1 MMTTVVNKKTLE
13 QYRQIFGTEKMKN
26 LWNEFQNTTEE
37 KLENIETK
45 SIDDIRL
52 SFHSLRSAALVF
64 GLEKFAE
71 NCEQIETNIINGAKF
86 SEIKKAID
94 KSKDF
99 YYNARGKV
107 IKIFEDL

>member
-1 MMTTVVNKKTLE
+1 MTTTVNKQTLE
-13 QYRQIFGTEKMKN
+13 QYRQIFGTEKMKV

-37 KLENIETK
+37 KFEKATNGTLDE
-45 SIDDIRL
+45 IRL

-71 NCEQIETNIINGAKF
+71 NCEQIEHNIINGAKL
-86 SEIKKAID
+86 SDIKKAID

>member
-1 MMTTVVNKKTLE
+1 MTTTVNKKTLE
-13 QYRQIFGTEKMKN
+13 QYRQIFGTDKMKN
-26 LWNEFQNTTEE
+26 LWGEFQDTTEE
-37 KLENIETK
+37 KFEKAINGTLDE
-45 SIDDIRL
+45 IRL
-52 SFHSLRSAALVF
+52 SFHSLRSASLVF

-71 NCEQIETNIINGAKF
+71 YCEQIENDIINGA
-86 SEIKKAID
+86 ELPDIKKSID